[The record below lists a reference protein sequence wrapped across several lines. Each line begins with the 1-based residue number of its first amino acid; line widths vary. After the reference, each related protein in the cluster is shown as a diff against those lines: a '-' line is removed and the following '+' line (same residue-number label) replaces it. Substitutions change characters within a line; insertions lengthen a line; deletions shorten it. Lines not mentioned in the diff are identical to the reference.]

1 MEKKDFLNQKNN
13 KDSESILEILEA
25 SSFQQVATCHH
36 PNVYFAEDLE
46 ENE

>member
-1 MEKKDFLNQKNN
+1 MEAKDIIEQTNN

-25 SSFQQVATCHH
+25 SSIQLVATCHH

-46 ENE
+46 END